1 MSKFR
6 TALLLTLCALA
17 LPATA
22 QVYRW
27 VDKDGKVHY
36 AQQKPPD
43 VKAEELAI
51 KSANSLGG
59 NDAAAPTATTAPAAA
74 PATAPTADAYDSD
87 AAAAAMKAEVDALNK
102 QRCSA
107 AKSISA
113 RYDSAPFLEKS
124 NADGTK
130 ARLSP
135 EEEAAER
142 ARMKGQVTSACA
154 VSGGG

>member
-1 MSKFR
+1 MMKSR
-6 TALLLTLCALA
+6 DAILLLCALA

-43 VKAEELAI
+43 VKADELPI
-51 KSANSLGG
+51 KSANSLEG
-59 NDAAAPTATTAPAAA
+59 NQAAAPAPASAPPAAA
-74 PATAPTADAYDSD
+74 PSTNAADA
-87 AAAAAMKAEVDALNK
+87 AGEAMKKEVDALNA
-102 QRCSA
+102 QRCNT
-107 AKSISA
+107 AKSIAA

-130 ARLSP
+130 TRLSP

-154 VSGGG
+154 VSGGGG

>member
-1 MSKFR
+1 MTTTLR
-6 TALLLTLCALA
+6 TTLLVLLCALA

-36 AQQKPPD
+36 TDQKPPD
-43 VKAEELAI
+43 VQAEALPI

-59 NDAAAPTATTAPAAA
+59 NEAATPATAPAAAAA
-74 PATAPTADAYDSD
+74 PATAANPNDPN
-87 AAAAAMKAEVDALNK
+87 AALKKEVDALNA

-107 AKSISA
+107 AKSIAA
-113 RYDSAPFLEKS
+113 RYDSAPYLEKA

-130 ARLSP
+130 TRLAP
-135 EEEAAER
+135 AEEAAER
-142 ARMKGQVTSACA
+142 ARMKSQVQSACA
-154 VSGGG
+154 ASGGG